1 MFNNL
6 MEDAMNGAEART
18 VFCRVWEG
26 TRQPDQFFDQALSQL
41 GISRSDFNSFRTQ
54 ARRAGGHVFPP
65 NMLLAPIGSGKR
77 R

>member
-1 MFNNL
+1 MSCS
-6 MEDAMNGAEART
+6 EARA

-26 TRQPDQFFDQALSQL
+26 TRRPDQFFDQALSLL
-41 GISRSDFNSFRTQ
+41 GIQRSDFNTLRTQ

>member
-1 MFNNL
+1 
-6 MEDAMNGAEART
+6 MNGSEARF

-26 TRQPDQFFDQALSQL
+26 GRKPDGLFVEALSML
-41 GISRSDFNSFRTQ
+41 GIKRSDFNTLRTQ